1 MNFTHYSE
9 TTKVSIILT
18 NLTRNWK
25 EKIIFVFSALD
36 ELCTVQQIKQNSII
50 LGNLTRNWELKNDYQ
65 HISFLSAEK

>member
-9 TTKVSIILT
+9 TTKVSIILA

-25 EKIIFVFSALD
+25 EIIIFVFSAPD

-50 LGNLTRNWELKNDYQ
+50 LGNLTRNWVLKNDYQ